1 MMSDS
6 HKGDLDIKRL
16 NYGVMTLVPKL
27 KEANTIKQFCPI
39 CILNVDYKGIT
50 KVLTNG
56 LSPLA
61 KEVIK
66 DNQTEFINV
75 RNILEGVLM
84 LHKVVHE
91 LKISKSKG
99 LILKIDFEKAY
110 DKVRRDFLELVMKR
124 KGFPSQW
131 INWVMQMV

>member
-27 KEANTIKQFCPI
+27 KEANTIKQFSPI

-56 LSPLA
+56 FSPLA
-61 KEVIK
+61 
-66 DNQTEFINV
+66 
-75 RNILEGVLM
+75 RRSS
-84 LHKVVHE
+84 
-91 LKISKSKG
+91 KITKLS
-99 LILKIDFEKAY
+99 LLT
-110 DKVRRDFLELVMKR
+110 
-124 KGFPSQW
+124 
-131 INWVMQMV
+131 